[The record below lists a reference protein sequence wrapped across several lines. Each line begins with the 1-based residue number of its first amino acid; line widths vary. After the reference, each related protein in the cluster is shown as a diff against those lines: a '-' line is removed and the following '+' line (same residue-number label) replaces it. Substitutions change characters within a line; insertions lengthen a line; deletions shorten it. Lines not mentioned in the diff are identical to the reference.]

1 MSMQIVITW
10 VSSMYIMLKE
20 NLA

>member
-10 VSSMYIMLKE
+10 VSSMYIMLME